1 VSSLELSF
9 VPGAP
14 APAAGWFALWT
25 PEPRGEEAG
34 ARSGGAAL
42 RLPVGLATT
51 VPVRL
56 DGEVARDHPVQRLT
70 MLPTVRALAA
80 LPAGS
85 EQPAWARPSDSVR
98 FWSVVAKLGLE
109 LVAGGRALPSAE
121 VTDVPGELRAVWRVA
136 ARGDDR
142 PTQLARLLPAAAAA
156 VPTPA
161 GSSWDPQELVLAC
174 LDAVADACAREGR
187 RPELD
192 PRRRGP
198 RRPWAEM
205 WADALTGTDPTVTQL
220 RVAPE
225 DLADEVAAWADP
237 VLGRSRR
244 TAARLRVRLEPPA
257 TTGADAGVL
266 VATDPWRLELGLC
279 APDDPTRGV
288 DAASIWAAPGQALEV
303 AGRTVSD
310 PEAAL
315 ATGLASA
322 ARLFPPLDRAL
333 DERHPVAT
341 GLAPEEVASLLGDG
355 QAALA
360 AAGVVVELPGDLAD
374 AGTRQLRL
382 RVRIGSTAP
391 APPRAGND
399 DGLQLSSLTD
409 LHYEVALGDDTL
421 SSEEFH
427 RIVDLKAPLVRW
439 RGRWVRV
446 DHGDA
451 DRIAALAGRTAAL
464 RLTEAL
470 AAALSGTHHS
480 RELGPVDAVADGDLV
495 GLLVRLRD
503 AEGPAEARIVGIEG
517 ELRPYQRRGVA
528 WLQRLSELGMG
539 GVRADEMG
547 LGKTLQ
553 AIALLT
559 ARAQDRPH
567 LVVCPTSVV
576 GNWERELARFAPAM
590 DVVRHHGTDR
600 AVTSRAFRPGVVV
613 VTSYALL
620 RRDLGLLE
628 DAAWDV
634 VVLDE
639 AQQIKNPASKGAR
652 AARALQARTRIAMTG
667 TPLENRLSELWAIID
682 VTNPGLLGSQRAF
695 NDRYAVPIER
705 WHDQTAAARLRR
717 LIAPFVLRRRKDDPD
732 VAVDLPPKQELTV
745 ACGLT
750 REQAA
755 LYQATVDQA
764 FGSDGLGGTAFER
777 RGRILA
783 LLTALKQICN
793 HPRQYLRDDGALG
806 GRSGKLARATEL
818 LAELVDAD
826 DRVLVFTQ
834 FREMG
839 DLLVEHLGERLGLPQ
854 VPFLHGGLS
863 LGARDELV
871 RRFQEDDDAPPVLLV
886 SLRAGGTGLNLTRAS
901 HVLHFDRWWNP
912 AVEDQATDRAHRIGQ
927 TRTVTVHRLVTA
939 GTLEERIDELL
950 ERKRALADAVIGSGE
965 AWVTE
970 LDDEALHEL
979 VSLSS
984 DHLEVSDDEEEDD
997 RLDAGEGAT
1006 APERPRLVALPGGR
1020 A

>member
-1 VSSLELSF
+1 MTSGPELSF
-9 VPGAP
+9 VPGVL
-14 APAAGWFALWT
+14 APAAGWFALWG
-25 PEPRGEEAG
+25 PG
-34 ARSGGAAL
+34 ADGAPGSARPPVVRSG
-42 RLPVGLATT
+42 LPVG
-51 VPVRL
+51 VESRCRL
-56 DGEVARDHPVQRLT
+56 RIAGDAVVEREVQRLP
-70 MLPTVRALAA
+70 MLATVRALAA

-85 EQPAWARPSDSVR
+85 EQPAWARPSPSVR

-121 VTDVPGELRAVWRVA
+121 VTDVPGELRALWRVA
-136 ARGDDR
+136 ASGDDR
-142 PTQLARLLPAAAAA
+142 PRRLAQLLPAEAAA
-156 VPTPA
+156 VPTP
-161 GSSWDPQELVLAC
+161 GGGSWDPYELVLAC

-198 RRPWAEM
+198 RRPWAQM
-205 WADALTGTDPTVTQL
+205 WADALTGSDPTVAQL
-220 RVAPE
+220 RVAAE
-225 DLADEVAAWADP
+225 DLADDVAAWADP
-237 VLGRSRR
+237 VLGRTRR
-244 TAARLRVRLEPPA
+244 TAARLRLTLVPQA
-257 TTGADAGVL
+257 TPDDADDGL
-266 VATDPWRLELGLC
+266 VATEPWTLKLGLS
-279 APDDPTRGV
+279 ASDDPRQGV
-288 DAASIWAAPGQALEV
+288 DAAQVWASGGEPLAVG
-303 AGRTVSD
+303 GRTVGD

-315 ATGLASA
+315 AVGLASA
-322 ARLFPPLDRAL
+322 ARLFAPLDRAL
-333 DERHPVAT
+333 DERRPTAVELT
-341 GLAPEEVASLLGDG
+341 PEEVATLLGDG
-355 QAALA
+355 RAALG
-360 AAGVVVELPGDLAD
+360 AAGVVVELPGSLAD
-374 AGTRQLRL
+374 AGTRELRL
-382 RVRIGSTAP
+382 RVRIGSTA
-391 APPRAGND
+391 AGPPRTATD
-399 DGLQLSSLTD
+399 DGLALASLTD
-409 LHYEVALGDDTL
+409 LRYEVALGDDTL
-421 SSEEFH
+421 TSEEFH

-446 DHGDA
+446 DHGET

-480 RELGPVDAVADGDLV
+480 RELGPVPAVADGE
-495 GLLVRLRD
+495 LLALLERLRGAD
-503 AEGPAEARIVGIEG
+503 APAAARIVGIAG
-517 ELRPYQRRGVA
+517 ELRPYQQRGVA

-539 GVRADEMG
+539 GVLADEMG

-559 ARAQDRPH
+559 SRPQDRPH

-576 GNWERELARFAPAM
+576 GNWERELARFAPGVE
-590 DVVRHHGTDR
+590 VVRHHGTDR
-600 AVTSRAFRPGVVV
+600 AVTSRAFRPGAVV

-628 DAAWDV
+628 DATWDV

-639 AQQIKNPASKGAR
+639 AQQIKNPSSKGAR
-652 AARALQARTRIAMTG
+652 AARALTARTRVAMTG

-695 NDRYAVPIER
+695 TERYGVPIER
-705 WHDQTAAARLRR
+705 WHDQEAAGRLRR
-717 LIAPFVLRRRKDDPD
+717 LIAPFVLRRRKDDPE
-732 VAVDLPPKQELTV
+732 VAVDLPAKQELTV
-745 ACGLT
+745 TCGLT

-755 LYQATVDQA
+755 LYQATVEEA
-764 FGSDGLGGTAFER
+764 FGSDALGGTSFER

-793 HPRQYLRDDGALG
+793 HPRQYLRDDGALA

-818 LAELVDAD
+818 LSELVDAG

-834 FREMG
+834 YREMG
-839 DLLVEHLGERLGLPQ
+839 ALLAEHLEDRLDLPE

-863 LGARDELV
+863 LPARDELV

-927 TRTVTVHRLVTA
+927 RRTVTVHRLVTA

-950 ERKRALADAVIGSGE
+950 GRKRALADAVVGSGE

-970 LDDEALHEL
+970 LDDDALREL
-979 VSLSS
+979 VALSS
-984 DHLEVSDDEEEDD
+984 DHLEISDDEEERGEEAGGDGSVPD
-997 RLDAGEGAT
+997 R
-1006 APERPRLVALPGGR
+1006 PHLVAIPGGR
-1020 A
+1020 R